1 MYIYTVRFLWEVS
14 EGRCLKY
21 KTLNSKTVKD
31 SETLFPFFLG
41 GGGAQMKLCNILKLI
56 HTRTY
61 TCTLL

>member
-31 SETLFPFFLG
+31 SETLSPFFLG
-41 GGGAQMKLCNILKLI
+41 GGVL
-56 HTRTY
+56 R
-61 TCTLL
+61 